1 MKWIIFLCV
10 PVISI
15 AQKTQS
21 VVFKPMS
28 DHADMQITIYKGKAD
43 KLNDDY
49 LYYSDFILAKE
60 KAVDNKTK
68 LKLNS
73 FYLIIIYDYT
83 KKNNEFFYI
92 STANKK
98 QKTPLIIKCNFT
110 VNTRWSVYYQD
121 NKYLF
126 TQF

>member
-1 MKWIIFLCV
+1 MKWIIFLCI
-10 PVISI
+10 PVLGI

-28 DHADMQITIYKGKAD
+28 EFADMQITLYKGEAK
-43 KLNDDY
+43 KLNDSY
-49 LYYSDFILAKE
+49 LYYSDFVLAKE
-60 KAVDNKTK
+60 KVIDGKTK
-68 LKLNS
+68 LKLSS
-73 FYLIIIYDYT
+73 FYLAIIYDYT
-83 KKNNEFFYI
+83 KKNTEMFYI
-92 STANKK
+92 STADKK

-110 VNTRWSVYYQD
+110 VSTRWSVYYQD